1 MMLAWE
7 SRGCWRMR
15 TLLGGSDAKESCTAI
30 ITLIHEVLHRHGLP
44 SECAALLTSHED
56 TDWLLQA
63 RGIVDLIIPRGSS
76 RLINYVREHAQVPV
90 IETGA
95 GVVHCYV
102 DRAADIEKAIAIVVN
117 AKTRRVSVCNALDCL
132 LVHRDRELDEETAKR
147 YFSLIQRRS
156 EHYPLQYL
164 LQEWDFYNL
173 SFTVKEGV
181 LIPRPET
188 ELLVDFA
195 LQYLKK
201 YHTEGPPARVL
212 DLCSGS
218 GCVGITVE
226 RNFPNCE
233 VTAVEKSD
241 QACAIIRGNMER
253 NRTDRFTLLQ
263 GDLFDGPAAFGIDA
277 ADLILANPPY
287 LTKEEMESLQAEV
300 GYEPSLALY
309 GGEDG
314 LIFYRGIADLWS
326 PVLEKDGLIAVE
338 IGEQQGDSVAQ
349 IFADFSDDIKVFK
362 DYSGLPRVVVSGPS
376 FFLTI

>member
-1 MMLAWE
+1 MNRNYYLGEVLKGGTRALGTAGVE
-7 SRGCWRMR
+7 NARYDAEE
-15 TLLGGSDAKESCTAI
+15 LLGHVTG
-30 ITLIHEVLHRHGLP
+30 VP
-44 SECAALLTSHED
+44 
-56 TDWLLQA
+56 A
-63 RGIVDLIIPRGSS
+63 R
-76 RLINYVREHAQVPV
+76 E
-90 IETGA
+90 
-95 GVVHCYV
+95 
-102 DRAADIEKAIAIVVN
+102 
-117 AKTRRVSVCNALDCL
+117 L
-132 LVHRDRELDEETAKR
+132 LVHRDRVLDEETVKR
-147 YFSLIQRRS
+147 YFTLIERRS

-188 ELLVDFA
+188 ELLVDIA
-195 LQYLKK
+195 LQYLEK
-201 YHTEGPPARVL
+201 YHKEGPPAHVL

-226 RNFPNCE
+226 RNYPNCR

-241 QACAIIRGNMER
+241 QASAIIRSNMER
-253 NRTDRFTLLQ
+253 NHTERFTLLQ
-263 GDLFDGPAAFGIDA
+263 GDLFDGPDAFGIGE

-300 GYEPSLALY
+300 GYEPGLALY

-314 LIFYRGIADLWS
+314 LLFYRGIADLWS
-326 PVLEKDGLIAVE
+326 PVLRDDGLIAVE
-338 IGEQQGDSVAQ
+338 IGEQQGESVAA
-349 IFADFSDDIKVFK
+349 IFADFSDNIKVFK

>member
-1 MMLAWE
+1 MN
-7 SRGCWRMR
+7 R
-15 TLLGGSDAKESCTAI
+15 TYYLGEVLKGGTRALGTAGVDNARYDAEELLGHVVGI
-30 ITLIHEVLHRHGLP
+30 P
-44 SECAALLTSHED
+44 
-56 TDWLLQA
+56 A
-63 RGIVDLIIPRGSS
+63 R
-76 RLINYVREHAQVPV
+76 E
-90 IETGA
+90 
-95 GVVHCYV
+95 
-102 DRAADIEKAIAIVVN
+102 
-117 AKTRRVSVCNALDCL
+117 L
-132 LVHRDRELDEETAKR
+132 LVHRDRALDEETVKR
-147 YFSLIQRRS
+147 YFSLIERRCQ
-156 EHYPLQYL
+156 HYPLQYL

-188 ELLVDFA
+188 ELLVDIA
-195 LQYLKK
+195 LQFLKK
-201 YHTEGPPARVL
+201 FHTDGPPAKVL

-253 NRTDRFTLLQ
+253 NRTERFTLLQ
-263 GDLFDGPAAFGIDA
+263 GDLFDGPEGFDIGE

-287 LTKEEMESLQAEV
+287 LTKEEMDSLQAEV
-300 GYEPSLALY
+300 GFEPSLALY

-314 LIFYRGIADLWS
+314 LIFYRAIAKQWS
-326 PVLEKDGLIAVE
+326 QVLKKDGLIAVE
-338 IGEQQGDSVAQ
+338 IGEQQGESVAD
-349 IFADFSDDIKVFK
+349 IFTDFSDNIKVFK

>member
-1 MMLAWE
+1 M
-7 SRGCWRMR
+7 SRQYYLGEVLKGGTRALGTAGVENAR
-15 TLLGGSDAKESCTAI
+15 YDAEELLGHVLGISPKE
-30 ITLIHEVLHRHGLP
+30 
-44 SECAALLTSHED
+44 
-56 TDWLLQA
+56 
-63 RGIVDLIIPRGSS
+63 
-76 RLINYVREHAQVPV
+76 
-90 IETGA
+90 
-95 GVVHCYV
+95 
-102 DRAADIEKAIAIVVN
+102 
-117 AKTRRVSVCNALDCL
+117 L
-132 LVHRDRELDEETAKR
+132 LVHRDRALDEETVKR
-147 YFSLIQRRS
+147 FFSLIERRG

-188 ELLVDFA
+188 ELLVDIA
-195 LQYLKK
+195 LQFLKR
-201 YHTEGPPARVL
+201 YHMDGPPARVL

-226 RNFPNCE
+226 RNFPNCD

-253 NRTDRFTLLQ
+253 NHTERFTLLQ
-263 GDLFDGPAAFGIDA
+263 GDLFDGPEAFGIDG

-287 LTKEEMESLQAEV
+287 LTKEEMESLQTEV

-314 LIFYRGIADLWS
+314 LIFYRAIAEQWS
-326 PVLEKDGLIAVE
+326 PVLRNDGLCAVE
-338 IGEQQGDSVAQ
+338 IGEQQGESVTS
-349 IFADFSDDIKVFK
+349 IFADFSDNIKVFK

>member
-1 MMLAWE
+1 MSKTYYLGEVLKGGTRALGMAGVE
-7 SRGCWRMR
+7 NARYDAEE
-15 TLLGGSDAKESCTAI
+15 LLGHVTGVS
-30 ITLIHEVLHRHGLP
+30 
-44 SECAALLTSHED
+44 
-56 TDWLLQA
+56 
-63 RGIVDLIIPRGSS
+63 PR
-76 RLINYVREHAQVPV
+76 E
-90 IETGA
+90 
-95 GVVHCYV
+95 
-102 DRAADIEKAIAIVVN
+102 
-117 AKTRRVSVCNALDCL
+117 L
-132 LVHRDRELDEETAKR
+132 LVHRDRELDEETVKR
-147 YFSLIQRRS
+147 FFDLIRRRS

-173 SFTVKEGV
+173 SVTVKEGV

-188 ELLVDFA
+188 ELLVDIA
-195 LQYLKK
+195 LQYLQKF
-201 YHTEGPPARVL
+201 HADGPPARVL

-226 RNFPNCE
+226 RNFRNCE

-253 NRTDRFTLLQ
+253 NRTERFTLLQ
-263 GDLFDGPAAFGIDA
+263 GDLFDGPSAFGIGE

-314 LIFYRGIADLWS
+314 LIFYHGIADLWS
-326 PVLEKDGLIAVE
+326 PVLKKDGLIAVE
-338 IGEQQGDSVAQ
+338 IGEQQGESVAS
-349 IFADFSDDIKVFK
+349 IFADFSDNIKVFK

>member
-1 MMLAWE
+1 MNRNYYLGEVLKGGTRALGTAGVE
-7 SRGCWRMR
+7 NARYDAEE
-15 TLLGGSDAKESCTAI
+15 LLGHVTG
-30 ITLIHEVLHRHGLP
+30 VP
-44 SECAALLTSHED
+44 
-56 TDWLLQA
+56 A
-63 RGIVDLIIPRGSS
+63 R
-76 RLINYVREHAQVPV
+76 E
-90 IETGA
+90 
-95 GVVHCYV
+95 
-102 DRAADIEKAIAIVVN
+102 
-117 AKTRRVSVCNALDCL
+117 L
-132 LVHRDRELDEETAKR
+132 LVHRDRVLDEETVKR
-147 YFSLIQRRS
+147 YFTLIERRC

-188 ELLVDFA
+188 ELLVDIA

-201 YHTEGPPARVL
+201 YHKEGPPAHVL

-226 RNFPNCE
+226 RNFQNCR

-241 QACAIIRGNMER
+241 QASAIIHSNMER
-253 NRTDRFTLLQ
+253 NHTERFTLLQ
-263 GDLFDGPAAFGIDA
+263 GDLFDGPDAFGIGE

-300 GYEPSLALY
+300 GYEPGLALY

-314 LIFYRGIADLWS
+314 LLFYRGIADLWS
-326 PVLEKDGLIAVE
+326 PVLREGGLIAVE
-338 IGEQQGDSVAQ
+338 IGEQQGESVAA
-349 IFADFSDDIKVFK
+349 IFADFSDNIKVFK

>member
-1 MMLAWE
+1 MN
-7 SRGCWRMR
+7 R
-15 TLLGGSDAKESCTAI
+15 TYYLGEVLKGGTRALGTAGVENARYDAEELLGHVTG
-30 ITLIHEVLHRHGLP
+30 VP
-44 SECAALLTSHED
+44 
-56 TDWLLQA
+56 A
-63 RGIVDLIIPRGSS
+63 R
-76 RLINYVREHAQVPV
+76 E
-90 IETGA
+90 
-95 GVVHCYV
+95 
-102 DRAADIEKAIAIVVN
+102 
-117 AKTRRVSVCNALDCL
+117 L
-132 LVHRDRELDEETAKR
+132 LVHRDRVLDEETVKR
-147 YFSLIQRRS
+147 YFTLIERRS

-188 ELLVDFA
+188 ELLVDMA
-195 LQYLKK
+195 LQYLEK
-201 YHTEGPPARVL
+201 YHKEGPPAHVL

-226 RNFPNCE
+226 RNFPNCR

-241 QACAIIRGNMER
+241 QASAIIRSNMER
-253 NRTDRFTLLQ
+253 NHTERFTLLQ
-263 GDLFDGPAAFGIDA
+263 GDLFDGPDAFGIEQ

-300 GYEPSLALY
+300 GYEPGLALY

-314 LIFYRGIADLWS
+314 LLFYRGIADLWS
-326 PVLEKDGLIAVE
+326 PVLRDDGLIAVE
-338 IGEQQGDSVAQ
+338 IGEQQGESVAA
-349 IFADFSDDIKVFK
+349 IFADFSDNIKVFK

>member
-1 MMLAWE
+1 MK
-7 SRGCWRMR
+7 R
-15 TLLGGSDAKESCTAI
+15 TYYLGEVLKGGTRALGMAGIENARYDAEELLGHVIG
-30 ITLIHEVLHRHGLP
+30 VP
-44 SECAALLTSHED
+44 S
-56 TDWLLQA
+56 
-63 RGIVDLIIPRGSS
+63 
-76 RLINYVREHAQVPV
+76 RE
-90 IETGA
+90 
-95 GVVHCYV
+95 
-102 DRAADIEKAIAIVVN
+102 
-117 AKTRRVSVCNALDCL
+117 L

-201 YHTEGPPARVL
+201 YHAEGPPARVL

-314 LIFYRGIADLWS
+314 LIFYRGIAYLWS

>member
-1 MMLAWE
+1 MK
-7 SRGCWRMR
+7 R
-15 TLLGGSDAKESCTAI
+15 TYYLGEVLKGGTRALGMAGIENARYDAEELLGHVTG
-30 ITLIHEVLHRHGLP
+30 VP
-44 SECAALLTSHED
+44 S
-56 TDWLLQA
+56 
-63 RGIVDLIIPRGSS
+63 
-76 RLINYVREHAQVPV
+76 RE
-90 IETGA
+90 
-95 GVVHCYV
+95 
-102 DRAADIEKAIAIVVN
+102 
-117 AKTRRVSVCNALDCL
+117 L

-201 YHTEGPPARVL
+201 YHAEGPPARVL

-253 NRTDRFTLLQ
+253 NRTDR
-263 GDLFDGPAAFGIDA
+263 FDGPAAFGIDA